1 MRRASLRPI
10 HRSAHL
16 FDLRSGG
23 RSSYRPRRGLRDRLF
38 FRSSSIGQAAT
49 DYLLVLALVAL
60 ALSLGAQGPVNELVA
75 AVAEHYRRFTWA
87 ISQP

>member
-1 MRRASLRPI
+1 MKRELLRPC
-10 HRSAHL
+10 HRLLRRSACM
-16 FDLRSGG
+16 
-23 RSSYRPRRGLRDRLF
+23 
-38 FRSSSIGQAAT
+38 GQAAT

-60 ALSLGAQGPVNELVA
+60 AMSLGAQGPVNELVS

>member
-1 MRRASLRPI
+1 MTRALLRPI
-10 HRSAHL
+10 HRSGHT
-16 FDLRSGG
+16 
-23 RSSYRPRRGLRDRLF
+23 DRLRAGS
-38 FRSSSIGQAAT
+38 RSRHRPCHRVALHSSWIGQAAT

-60 ALSLGAQGPVNELVA
+60 AMSLGAQEPVNELVA

>member
-1 MRRASLRPI
+1 MRCAILRPLRRLR
-10 HRSAHL
+10 HRVAL
-16 FDLRSGG
+16 
-23 RSSYRPRRGLRDRLF
+23 
-38 FRSSSIGQAAT
+38 RSSSMGQAAA

-60 ALSLGAQGPVNELVA
+60 AMSLGAQGPVNDLVA

>member
-1 MRRASLRPI
+1 MIRALLRPMNQLG
-10 HRSAHL
+10 HADRLRAGSRSLH
-16 FDLRSGG
+16 
-23 RSSYRPRRGLRDRLF
+23 RPRHRMAL
-38 FRSSSIGQAAT
+38 RSSSTGQAAT

-60 ALSLGAQGPVNELVA
+60 AMSLGAQGPVNELVA

>member
-1 MRRASLRPI
+1 MRWALLHPCHCLRHSL
-10 HRSAHL
+10 AM
-16 FDLRSGG
+16 
-23 RSSYRPRRGLRDRLF
+23 RSSRM
-38 FRSSSIGQAAT
+38 GQAAT

-60 ALSLGAQGPVNELVA
+60 AMSLGAQGPVNDLVA

>member
-1 MRRASLRPI
+1 MRCALLRPL
-10 HRSAHL
+10 HR
-16 FDLRSGG
+16 LRH
-23 RSSYRPRRGLRDRLF
+23 RVAL
-38 FRSSSIGQAAT
+38 RSSSMGQAAT

-60 ALSLGAQGPVNELVA
+60 AMCLGAQGPVNDLVA

>member
-1 MRRASLRPI
+1 MTCALLRPI
-10 HRSAHL
+10 HQSGHPL
-16 FDLRSGG
+16 DLRAGSQ
-23 RSSYRPRRGLRDRLF
+23 SSQRLRRGLRHRLF
-38 FRSSSIGQAAT
+38 CRSSSMGQAAT

-60 ALSLGAQGPVNELVA
+60 AMSLGAQGPVNELVA

>member
-1 MRRASLRPI
+1 MTRALLRPMNQLG
-10 HRSAHL
+10 HADRLRAGSRSL
-16 FDLRSGG
+16 
-23 RSSYRPRRGLRDRLF
+23 YRPRHRAAL
-38 FRSSSIGQAAT
+38 RSSSTGQAAT

-60 ALSLGAQGPVNELVA
+60 AMSLGAQGPVNDLVA

>member
-1 MRRASLRPI
+1 MRCALLRTSHSSRHGLR
-10 HRSAHL
+10 HRPH
-16 FDLRSGG
+16 LRS
-23 RSSYRPRRGLRDRLF
+23 SWM
-38 FRSSSIGQAAT
+38 GQAAT

-60 ALSLGAQGPVNELVA
+60 ALSLGAEGPVRQLVA

>member
-1 MRRASLRPI
+1 MTRALLRPC
-10 HRSAHL
+10 HRL
-16 FDLRSGG
+16 LM
-23 RSSYRPRRGLRDRLF
+23 
-38 FRSSSIGQAAT
+38 RSSSMGQAAT

-60 ALSLGAQGPVNELVA
+60 AMSLGAQGPVNELVS

>member
-1 MRRASLRPI
+1 MTSALLRPR
-10 HRSAHL
+10 HRL
-16 FDLRSGG
+16 LM
-23 RSSYRPRRGLRDRLF
+23 
-38 FRSSSIGQAAT
+38 RSSSIGQAAT

-60 ALSLGAQGPVNELVA
+60 AMSLGAQGPVNELVA

>member
-1 MRRASLRPI
+1 M
-10 HRSAHL
+10 
-16 FDLRSGG
+16 
-23 RSSYRPRRGLRDRLF
+23 
-38 FRSSSIGQAAT
+38 RSSSMGQAAT

-60 ALSLGAQGPVNELVA
+60 AMSLGAQGPVNELVA

>member
-1 MRRASLRPI
+1 MAL
-10 HRSAHL
+10 
-16 FDLRSGG
+16 
-23 RSSYRPRRGLRDRLF
+23 
-38 FRSSSIGQAAT
+38 RSSSTGQAAT

-60 ALSLGAQGPVNELVA
+60 AMSLGAQGPVNELVA

>member
-1 MRRASLRPI
+1 MTCALLRPI
-10 HRSAHL
+10 HRSGHPL
-16 FDLRSGG
+16 DLRAGS
-23 RSSYRPRRGLRDRLF
+23 RSSQRLRRGLRHRLF
-38 FRSSSIGQAAT
+38 CRSSSMGQAAT

-60 ALSLGAQGPVNELVA
+60 AMSLGAQGPVNELVA

>member
-1 MRRASLRPI
+1 MIRALLRPMNQLG
-10 HRSAHL
+10 HTDCLRAGSRSLYRLLH
-16 FDLRSGG
+16 
-23 RSSYRPRRGLRDRLF
+23 RPRHRAAL
-38 FRSSSIGQAAT
+38 RSSSTGQAAT

-60 ALSLGAQGPVNELVA
+60 AMSLGAQGPVNELVA

>member
-1 MRRASLRPI
+1 MRCAFLRPL
-10 HRSAHL
+10 HR
-16 FDLRSGG
+16 LRH
-23 RSSYRPRRGLRDRLF
+23 RVAL
-38 FRSSSIGQAAT
+38 RSSSMGQAAT

-60 ALSLGAQGPVNELVA
+60 AMSLGAQGPVNDLVA

>member
-10 HRSAHL
+10 HRSAHPSD
-16 FDLRSGG
+16 FRSGG
-23 RSSYRPRRGLRDRLF
+23 RSSYRPRRGLRHCLF

>member
-1 MRRASLRPI
+1 MTRALLRPI
-10 HRSAHL
+10 YPLGHADRLRAGSRSL
-16 FDLRSGG
+16 
-23 RSSYRPRRGLRDRLF
+23 YRPRHRMAL
-38 FRSSSIGQAAT
+38 RSSSTGQAAT

-60 ALSLGAQGPVNELVA
+60 AMSLGAQGPVNELVA

>member
-1 MRRASLRPI
+1 M
-10 HRSAHL
+10 
-16 FDLRSGG
+16 
-23 RSSYRPRRGLRDRLF
+23 
-38 FRSSSIGQAAT
+38 GQAAT

-60 ALSLGAQGPVNELVA
+60 AMSLGAQGPVNKLVA